1 MAHKKHKNVI
11 DNYENLYPM
20 VSLIDESKT
29 IYVIEKLE
37 IHLHTSQIKLLK
49 EAKKHSKAHHKRAR
63 TKQYQKLL
71 KEPVKKPASRP
82 ARTPEAREKQL
93 ISLAYDLAEERLREG
108 TATSAEV
115 VHFLKLGSLKER
127 QELELNKKKME
138 LMTAKTEALQSA
150 KKVEELY
157 GAAIEAMRRYSGVG
171 IDAEFDDEEYE

>member
-1 MAHKKHKNVI
+1 MTHKKHKNVI

-71 KEPVKKPASRP
+71 KEPDQLEGLFEIHKKLYIKKYQKL
-82 ARTPEAREKQL
+82 EEKGL
-93 ISLAYDLAEERLREG
+93 VTLDTECEDLPYDVSLTEKGEEILKQINKLEIEWE
-108 TATSAEV
+108 EV
-115 VHFLKLGSLKER
+115 VLNGVEDKEG
-127 QELELNKKKME
+127 LIE
-138 LMTAKTEALQSA
+138 LMKQVANNAITINYKH
-150 KKVEELY
+150 KKGRKFV
-157 GAAIEAMRRYSGVG
+157 
-171 IDAEFDDEEYE
+171 F